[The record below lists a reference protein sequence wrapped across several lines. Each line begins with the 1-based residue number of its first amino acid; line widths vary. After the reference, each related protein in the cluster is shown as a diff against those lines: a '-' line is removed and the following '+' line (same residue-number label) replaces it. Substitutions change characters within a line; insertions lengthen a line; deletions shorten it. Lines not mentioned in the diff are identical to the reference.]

1 MRVAADILCV
11 GDLDLDLFVS
21 VPVIPGFDQKVG
33 GRHLGQMPGGM
44 SANSAVAFTRLGRPA
59 RLMAAIGDDAGGG
72 EALMKVAAEGVD
84 VGHVVRRSGVNSFM
98 CVVLLSPSGEKSL
111 IRLETD
117 AYLPR
122 VADIEPAVFDGI
134 RHVHVTYG
142 DAGLTEH
149 VLRQARDRGLTASL
163 DLEPPDILRAPERL
177 APVLELVDTLFV
189 NREAWLSAAEAL
201 AHPSTPTMLKR
212 QGGEIVVTMGADGC
226 RHIGPAGET
235 IRARRGNERSCDTTG
250 AGDCFAAAYVA
261 AKLEGAPCAT
271 ACASPTRRRRWRRS
285 PMARSPPCPG
295 AGMSRSSQIPGK
307 LDPEPEGQPMP
318 ERRFEHVE
326 ELKAAGL
333 TPPDDATL
341 RFLWQIVDE
350 GVLGA
355 SRHVALGNELLLHI
369 LDTVPNRWEA
379 LLRARMAA
387 RFIAR
392 TRGHDTP
399 VIGNS
404 LTLLL
409 AGLDDIPEG
418 KRATELRT
426 RIGNWA
432 RPRRPERAGWSP
444 RPSSTCPMSGASW
457 RSTIP
462 APSRRSSWRWPRP
475 TGR

>member
-84 VGHVVRRSGVNSFM
+84 VGHVVCRSGVNSFM

-149 VLRQARDRGLTASL
+149 VLRQARNRGLTASL
-163 DLEPPDILRAPERL
+163 DLEPPDILRAPDRL

-201 AHPSTPTMLKR
+201 RTPISPTMLKR
-212 QGGEIVVTMGADGC
+212 QTGEIVVTMGADGC
-226 RHIGPAGET
+226 RHIGATGHTAAPGVAMN
-235 IRARRGNERSCDTTG
+235 AVDTTG
-250 AGDCFAAAYVA
+250 AGDCFAAAYVT
-261 AKLEGAPCAT
+261 AKLEGASLPDRLRFANAAAALAT
-271 ACASPTRRRRWRRS
+271 LAYGAQSAMPRREDVEELLKS
-285 PMARSPPCPG
+285 LA
-295 AGMSRSSQIPGK
+295 A
-307 LDPEPEGQPMP
+307 DPDLEGQP
-318 ERRFEHVE
+318 H
-326 ELKAAGL
+326 A
-333 TPPDDATL
+333 
-341 RFLWQIVDE
+341 
-350 GVLGA
+350 
-355 SRHVALGNELLLHI
+355 
-369 LDTVPNRWEA
+369 
-379 LLRARMAA
+379 
-387 RFIAR
+387 
-392 TRGHDTP
+392 
-399 VIGNS
+399 
-404 LTLLL
+404 
-409 AGLDDIPEG
+409 
-418 KRATELRT
+418 
-426 RIGNWA
+426 
-432 RPRRPERAGWSP
+432 
-444 RPSSTCPMSGASW
+444 
-457 RSTIP
+457 
-462 APSRRSSWRWPRP
+462 
-475 TGR
+475 